1 MELATPLESI
11 CRIILRA
18 REYEAQ
24 VPGDYDSDEDP
35 SNISDDGEEAL
46 AVLDDA
52 ANSSVEEELQ
62 AALDDL
68 ADDQIVEVLALCWIG
83 QGTYEASDW
92 DEALEA
98 ANEEKANAV
107 EELMEMPMMASV
119 LEAGLAAFGLDC
131 DGFGDV
137 S

>member
-35 SNISDDGEEAL
+35 SNISDEGEEAL

-68 ADDQIVEVLALCWIG
+68 ADDQIAEVLALCWVG

-98 ANEEKANAV
+98 AAEEKNAV

-119 LEAGLAAFGLDC
+119 LDAGLAAFGLDC

>member
-1 MELATPLESI
+1 MELATPLESL

-68 ADDQIVEVLALCWIG
+68 ADDQIAEVLALSWIG

-92 DEALEA
+92 DEAIEA
-98 ANEEKANAV
+98 AAEEKNAV

>member
-1 MELATPLESI
+1 MDPATPLETL

-35 SNISDDGEEAL
+35 SNISDEGEEAL

-68 ADDQIVEVLALCWIG
+68 ADDQIAEVLALCWIG

-98 ANEEKANAV
+98 AAEENGAV
-107 EELMEMPMMASV
+107 EELMEKPMMASV